1 MLGKLQSIIPNPL
14 GENAKPIP
22 LNTLTNEQVRNIAN
36 ERALRALTI
45 ATQNEPGRKGY
56 AKNMSGLTGV
66 RGNVRSDPNI
76 IRAMNLIQKGPK
88 KRTPL
93 MFAAMKGDVERVKEL
108 LRSGPRALY
117 LEDSSGKTAL
127 SWAAGEGHEDVVK
140 VLLDAKSDDLPLTG
154 YLENAIHNASGNGH
168 VDVLRL
174 LIDAGGDIEG
184 RDSRTFFTPIF
195 SAIYGNST
203 ECLKLLLDKGANIE
217 DHVNYGGYTPLLY
230 AADAKPEC
238 LRILIEKGA
247 NINTHD
253 IGGKNALFIAL
264 ISKSTECIQ
273 ILLDSKIQ
281 IHTTGV
287 NSIENL
293 LRIANDRK
301 IRIPEYEEIADILT
315 QARDNLDKDNKTRKT
330 RKARKTR
337 KLRKYK
343 LNA

>member
-140 VLLDAKSDDLPLTG
+140 ILLEANDEPLTG

-247 NINTHD
+247 NINAYD

-315 QARDNLDKDNKTRKT
+315 QVSNNLDKGNKT

-343 LNA
+343 RNA

>member
-1 MLGKLQSIIPNPL
+1 MSGNIRSIIPNPL

-22 LNTLTNEQVRNIAN
+22 LNTLTNAQVRNIAN
-36 ERALRALTI
+36 ERALQALTI

-56 AKNMSGLTGV
+56 AKNMSGLAGV
-66 RGNVRSDPNI
+66 RANIRHDPNI
-76 IRAMNLIQKGPK
+76 ISAMNLVQKGRK
-88 KRTPL
+88 KRTQL

-108 LRSGPRALY
+108 LRSGPQALY

-140 VLLDAKSDDLPLTG
+140 ILLEAKSDDEPLTG
-154 YLENAIHNASGNGH
+154 YLEKAIHNASGNGH

-247 NINTHD
+247 NINAYD

-264 ISKSTECIQ
+264 ISKSKECIQ

-301 IRIPEYEEIADILT
+301 IRIPEYKEIADILT
-315 QARDNLDKDNKTRKT
+315 QARDNLNGGKTDNKTRKT
-330 RKARKTR
+330 RKARKSR
-337 KLRKYK
+337 KSRKV
-343 LNA
+343 